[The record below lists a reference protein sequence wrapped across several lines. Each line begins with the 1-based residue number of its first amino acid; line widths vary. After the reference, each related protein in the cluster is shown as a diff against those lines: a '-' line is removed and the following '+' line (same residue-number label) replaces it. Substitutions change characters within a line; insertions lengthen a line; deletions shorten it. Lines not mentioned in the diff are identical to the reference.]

1 MNLSRCM
8 VTTSQPTVTRSIW
21 LETWTQYLHDIV
33 HAVVSHSIPDELI
46 INADQMSSKY
56 VPTANVTM
64 AEKNSKR
71 VARKGAND
79 KRGITVMLRESLS
92 GEILPMQLI
101 YKGKTNRSLPSVKF
115 PAGFALTYNKKHWG
129 SEKETL
135 NFIQDI
141 LCLYIKDVTERLG
154 LDVSQKSLLL
164 WDAFKAQ
171 STNSVIE
178 KLDELNIEC
187 VMVPKN
193 MTHLLQPLDLTT
205 NGAMKKMGSRTFSEY
220 FTNCITKE
228 LLKDPGKDVTTI
240 DVDLK
245 LSTLKP
251 KHKEVMC
258 NVYNYLKSMKG
269 KNIILSGWKAAD
281 ITSAI
286 NEGRAGVMPTLDLY
300 SEK

>member
-1 MNLSRCM
+1 M
-8 VTTSQPTVTRSIW
+8 
-21 LETWTQYLHDIV
+21 
-33 HAVVSHSIPDELI
+33 
-46 INADQMSSKY
+46 
-56 VPTANVTM
+56 
-64 AEKNSKR
+64 
-71 VARKGAND
+71 
-79 KRGITVMLRESLS
+79 
-92 GEILPMQLI
+92 
-101 YKGKTNRSLPSVKF
+101 
-115 PAGFALTYNKKHWG
+115 
-129 SEKETL
+129 
-135 NFIQDI
+135 
-141 LCLYIKDVTERLG
+141 G

-171 STNSVIE
+171 STNPVIE

-205 NGAMKKMGSRTFSEY
+205 NGTMKKIESRVFSEY

-251 KHKEVMC
+251 KHGEVMC
-258 NVYNYLKSMKG
+258 DVYNYLKSTKG
-269 KNIILSGWKAAD
+269 KNIILSGWKAAG

-286 NEGRAGVMPTLDLY
+286 NEGRAGVMPILDPY
-300 SEK
+300 I